1 MLCGVSL
8 LHTAQSDWMFVNSSV
23 SQSVSP
29 CGRIPVPSGDSSR
42 CAQFDGC
49 TDTQMSGGS
58 GGIVTRLVL
67 DDRGID
73 VRFVS
78 GAGVVF
84 HYTASGPHFKA

>member
-1 MLCGVSL
+1 
-8 LHTAQSDWMFVNSSV
+8 
-23 SQSVSP
+23 
-29 CGRIPVPSGDSSR
+29 
-42 CAQFDGC
+42 
-49 TDTQMSGGS
+49 MSGGS